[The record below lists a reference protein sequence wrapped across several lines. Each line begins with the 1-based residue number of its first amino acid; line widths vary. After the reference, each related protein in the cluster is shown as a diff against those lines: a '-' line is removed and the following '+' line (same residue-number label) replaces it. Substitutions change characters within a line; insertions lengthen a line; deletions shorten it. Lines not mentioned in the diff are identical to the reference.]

1 MANVESPSRFK
12 TMGTATRAAAEN
24 GVLNDGSAPPVNR
37 TVRQRLW
44 IVASG
49 VGSALLGLTPH
60 VLHHVGLFAGA
71 LFAGAGGS
79 VLFGVIGFLAAI
91 PFLRRIH
98 RRTGT
103 WRLPAGLL
111 ALMAVI
117 FSISTFVVG
126 PAISGSDSGKS
137 PSNSGQQIEPA
148 TPGSTQKKDAHGH

>member
-1 MANVESPSRFK
+1 M
-12 TMGTATRAAAEN
+12 
-24 GVLNDGSAPPVNR
+24 L
-37 TVRQRLW
+37 
-44 IVASG
+44 
-49 VGSALLGLTPH
+49 
-60 VLHHVGLFAGA
+60 
-71 LFAGAGGS
+71 
-79 VLFGVIGFLAAI
+79 GFLASI

-137 PSNSGQQIEPA
+137 SSGSGQPIQPA
-148 TPGSTQKKDAHGH
+148 TPDSTQKKDAHGH

>member
-1 MANVESPSRFK
+1 
-12 TMGTATRAAAEN
+12 MGTAAQAAAE
-24 GVLNDGSAPPVNR
+24 GRVPTDSSATPDR
-37 TVRQRLW
+37 TIRQRLW
-44 IVASG
+44 IGASSLG
-49 VGSALLGLTPH
+49 AALLGLLPH

-79 VLFGVIGFLAAI
+79 VLFGVIGFFAAI

-137 PSNSGQQIEPA
+137 PSGSGQQIQPA
-148 TPGSTQKKDAHGH
+148 TPDSTQKKDAHGH